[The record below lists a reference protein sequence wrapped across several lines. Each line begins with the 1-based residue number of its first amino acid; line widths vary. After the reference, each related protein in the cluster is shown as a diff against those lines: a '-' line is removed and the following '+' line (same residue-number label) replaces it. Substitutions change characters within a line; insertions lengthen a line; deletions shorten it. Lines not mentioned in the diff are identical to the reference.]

1 MSRRASVFARLNPG
15 KRRVRFPDEVVFEDH
30 IRESDG
36 DAIMNMLRRASVE
49 IDLDRINMSGM
60 TALHQAVLDDNLVM
74 VRLLTQH
81 GAKINKKDE
90 DGWTPLHAAA
100 ANGLP
105 HIARYLISQG
115 ADKDALTEEEEKAV
129 DLADPED
136 YKTISVL
143 LNTQESLEKE
153 RRVSAVPGLPKREPA
168 WFRRESMQRD
178 PGTLGDTAALLKAKL
193 CGEERK
199 IGVRLSA
206 AKHNDKD
213 SFASLR
219 ARKGSLWVGS
229 EARDVVQE
237 EEEEEER
244 PPSPTPPPAP
254 APAPCPTK
262 SIIKLEKIREK
273 FEVMKTSPVSPA
285 ARSPHLHPRHTA
297 SLASKPPASTSASA
311 SSSHPDM
318 ETEESVT
325 SKLEQWKRRRI
336 ERLER

>member
-1 MSRRASVFARLNPG
+1 VFARLNPG

-30 IRESDG
+30 IKESDG

-60 TALHQAVLDDNLVM
+60 TALHQAVLDDNLAC
-74 VRLLTQH
+74 VRILIQH

-115 ADKDALTEEEEKAV
+115 ADKDALTDESEKAV
-129 DLADPED
+129 DLVDPED
-136 YKTISVL
+136 FKTIAVL
-143 LNTQESLEKE
+143 LNTQESVEKE
-153 RRVSAVPGLPKREPA
+153 RRMSAVPLGIAKREPA

-178 PGTLGDTAALLKAKL
+178 TAIESGFKLSKL
-193 CGEERK
+193 CGGDERK

-213 SFASLR
+213 SFASFR

-229 EARDVVQE
+229 EPKDTVKEEDEDETKPEPVVQK
-237 EEEEEER
+237 
-244 PPSPTPPPAP
+244 SSPAP
-254 APAPCPTK
+254 AK
-262 SIIKLEKIREK
+262 SIIKIDKIREK
-273 FEVMKTSPVSPA
+273 FEVMKTGSPA
-285 ARSPHLHPRHTA
+285 SGSTCPARA
-297 SLASKPPASTSASA
+297 SHVSR
-311 SSSHPDM
+311 PDVEI
-318 ETEESVT
+318 ETEESVS

>member
-1 MSRRASVFARLNPG
+1 MFARLNPG

-30 IRESDG
+30 IKESDG

-60 TALHQAVLDDNLVM
+60 TALHQAVLDDNLAC
-74 VRLLTQH
+74 VRILIQH

-115 ADKDALTEEEEKAV
+115 ADKDALTDEEEKAV
-129 DLADPED
+129 DLVDPED
-136 YKTISVL
+136 FKTTAVL
-143 LNTQESLEKE
+143 LNTQESVEKE
-153 RRVSAVPGLPKREPA
+153 RRMSTAPPGLAKREPA

-178 PGTLGDTAALLKAKL
+178 SVMESGFKMSKL
-193 CGEERK
+193 CGGGDERK

-219 ARKGSLWVGS
+219 ARKGSLWPK
-229 EARDVVQE
+229 DTVQE
-237 EEEEEER
+237 EDEDMEKMEEVV
-244 PPSPTPPPAP
+244 PKPAPTPV
-254 APAPCPTK
+254 K
-262 SIIKLEKIREK
+262 SIIKIDKIREK
-273 FEVMKTSPVSPA
+273 FETTKAGSPG
-285 ARSPHLHPRHTA
+285 
-297 SLASKPPASTSASA
+297 
-311 SSSHPDM
+311 SSSSRAQASHHVARPDTEM
-318 ETEESVT
+318 ETEESVS

>member
-1 MSRRASVFARLNPG
+1 VFARLNPG

-36 DAIMNMLRRASVE
+36 DAMMNMLRRASVE

-74 VRLLTQH
+74 VRLLIQH

-100 ANGLP
+100 ANSLH

-115 ADKDALTEEEEKAV
+115 ADKDALTDEAEKAV
-129 DLADPED
+129 DLVDGED

-143 LNTQESLEKE
+143 LNTQESAEKE
-153 RRVSAVPGLPKREPA
+153 RRMSAVPAGAIKREPA

-178 PGTLGDTAALLKAKL
+178 SVLESGYIKSKL

-213 SFASLR
+213 SFASFR

-229 EARDVVQE
+229 EPKDTVQE
-237 EEEEEER
+237 EDEEEKSEHI
-244 PPSPTPPPAP
+244 PLPT
-254 APAPCPTK
+254 TSK
-262 SIIKLEKIREK
+262 SIIKVEKIREK
-273 FEVMKTSPVSPA
+273 FEVMKTSPPS
-285 ARSPHLHPRHTA
+285 S
-297 SLASKPPASTSASA
+297 SIA
-311 SSSHPDM
+311 SSITSSSLSHSTDM
-318 ETEESVT
+318 ETEESVS